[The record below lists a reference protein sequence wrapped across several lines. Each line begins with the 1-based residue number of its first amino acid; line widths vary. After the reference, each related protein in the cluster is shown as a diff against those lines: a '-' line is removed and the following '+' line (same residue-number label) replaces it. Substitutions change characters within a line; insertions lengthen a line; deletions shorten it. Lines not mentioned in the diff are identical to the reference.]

1 MDIKSNTDTKTSL
14 LITVLLGLA
23 QEKEAPFSWNTPKWC
38 LFLKISDNLYVL
50 SKQRNGRTIYS
61 PFAIHRFLFLR
72 PKKLTDAKS
81 NIPIQQCPRQ
91 QQTSCSIT
99 NIKNPCIFSDFPLNM
114 QGLTKTSIFHYESPE
129 HNYYL
134 IDKLIQIAKLPD
146 VNITDL
152 LDEYNRS
159 PL

>member
-1 MDIKSNTDTKTSL
+1 
-14 LITVLLGLA
+14 
-23 QEKEAPFSWNTPKWC
+23 
-38 LFLKISDNLYVL
+38 
-50 SKQRNGRTIYS
+50 
-61 PFAIHRFLFLR
+61 
-72 PKKLTDAKS
+72 
-81 NIPIQQCPRQ
+81 
-91 QQTSCSIT
+91 
-99 NIKNPCIFSDFPLNM
+99 M